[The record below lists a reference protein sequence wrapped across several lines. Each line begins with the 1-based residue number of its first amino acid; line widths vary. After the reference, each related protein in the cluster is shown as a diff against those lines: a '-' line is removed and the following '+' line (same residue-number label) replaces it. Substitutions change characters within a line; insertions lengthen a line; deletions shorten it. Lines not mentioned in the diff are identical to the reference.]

1 MRCRILLVFLA
12 AVACS
17 RPPSP
22 QAAYS
27 EAWNAF
33 HQGKLEPAQKLVDAA
48 LKNHQAGQEEVLE
61 PLRLLQTEILLARGQ
76 ARHAQDLLSALP
88 DPRVP
93 LLHLR
98 WLVDRADAASK
109 LEQAGQAV
117 ALLDEVDRTAGSNVD
132 TDPVLRGRILR
143 GGILARAGRF
153 DDAEPVLKQAAARA
167 GDAGDTY
174 NQVGALVNI
183 SFSKY
188 TQRLYD
194 ESLNYS
200 RPALEAAE
208 KAHFYRVAGVANNNL
223 GMAYTVLRDL
233 DRAEEHLNKAIAEL
247 RETGDLRNLEKAL
260 GNLGNVHLQAHK
272 AALASRDFEEAF
284 GIAQSIDAV
293 ADAVR
298 WAGRLSLAFTEQ
310 QKWAEAESW
319 NQRADTLNKRLQPPD
334 NLLYLQMNAAAI
346 ANGRG
351 NRDEAVRLY
360 RELIANAAAV
370 PYLEWNAHTRLGA
383 LLASEKHYPEAN
395 AEYERGLAVLEQ
407 VRGSLL
413 QDDYRLTYHD
423 ALMEFFKDY
432 VDLLVLEGHEDQ
444 ALQVAESS
452 RARLLAEKLGLG
464 RGLPGDVKTT
474 TFQRYAS
481 RNGAVLLSY
490 WLAPKRSFL
499 WIVTASGVQMK
510 TLPAQNEIE
519 ELVRSYQKAIETDL
533 RDPVETR
540 MPQAE
545 RLSQI
550 LLGPAQAE
558 LKGAR
563 RVVMVTD
570 GGLHALNLETLPVP
584 GTNRYWI
591 EDVELLLAPSLST
604 LAETPARVR
613 PKPSLLLIGAPNAV
627 GSEYQELA
635 AAKSEIEG
643 IQNLF
648 PRLEPVTRTGAEATP
663 GAFLE
668 SMPGRF
674 SMIHFAAHA
683 EANSQ
688 SPLES
693 AIILSKNNSDRF
705 KLYARDITGLKLS
718 ADLVTISACRSAGAR
733 TYGGEG
739 LVGFAWAFLQAG
751 AQSVIAGLWD
761 VGDKSSSQLMAK
773 LYQGLASG
781 MKPAAAL
788 RQAKLAMLHSGP
800 YRKPFYWA
808 PYQTYIR

>member
-1 MRCRILLVFLA
+1 MRCRILLVLLA
-12 AVACS
+12 TVACS

-22 QAAYS
+22 SAAYS
-27 EAWNAF
+27 DAWNALR
-33 HQGKLEPAQKLVDAA
+33 QGRLEPAQKLVDAA
-48 LKNHQAGQEEVLE
+48 LRNHNNEQDEAIQQ
-61 PLRLLQTEILLARGQ
+61 LRLLQTEILLARGQ
-76 ARHAQDLLSALP
+76 ARKAQDLLKAMP
-88 DPRVP
+88 DPQAP
-93 LLHLR
+93 SLHLR

-109 LEQAGQAV
+109 LEQGDQAID
-117 ALLDEVDRTAGSNVD
+117 LLDEVDRMAGSNVNTD
-132 TDPVLRGRILR
+132 TVSRGRLLRGA
-143 GGILARAGRF
+143 ILARAGRF
-153 DDAEPVLKQAAARA
+153 DDAEQVLEQAAFRAR
-167 GDAGDTY
+167 DAGDTY
-174 NQVGALVNI
+174 NQAGALINI

-188 TQRLYD
+188 NRRRYD

-200 RPALEAAE
+200 RPALDAAE
-208 KAHFYRVAGVANNNL
+208 KGHFYRVAGVANNNL
-223 GMAYTVLRDL
+223 GMAYSVLRDL

-247 RETGDLRNLEKAL
+247 REIGDLRNLENAL

-272 AALASRDFEEAF
+272 ADLASRNFEEAF
-284 GIAQSIDAV
+284 GIAKNIDAV
-293 ADAVR
+293 VDAAR

-310 QKWAEAESW
+310 QKWTEGESW
-319 NQRADTLNKRLQPPD
+319 NQQADNLNKRLKHPD

-351 NRDEAVRLY
+351 NREEAVRLY
-360 RELIANAAAV
+360 RELIANAGAI
-370 PYLEWNAHTRLGA
+370 PYLEWNAHTRLGS
-383 LLASEKHYPEAN
+383 LLASEKHFPEAN
-395 AEYERGLAVLEQ
+395 AEYERGLAVLEE

-432 VDLLVLEGHEDQ
+432 VELLVSEGHEDK

-464 RGLPGDVKTT
+464 GGAPGEVHTSS
-474 TFQRYAS
+474 FQRYAK

-499 WIVTASGVQMK
+499 WIVTASGVRMK

-519 ELVRSYQKAIETDL
+519 ELVRTYRKSIEEDL
-533 RDPVETR
+533 RDPVEAR
-540 MPQAE
+540 IPQAE

-550 LLGPAQAE
+550 LLGPAESE

-563 RVVMVTD
+563 RAVIVTD
-570 GGLHALNLETLPVP
+570 GGLHALNLETLPAP
-584 GTNRYWI
+584 GTSRYWI
-591 EDVELLLAPSLST
+591 EDVELSLAPSFST
-604 LAETPARVR
+604 LAEMPAKARS
-613 PKPSLLLIGAPNAV
+613 KPSLLLIGAPNAV
-627 GSEYQELA
+627 GAEYPELP

-643 IQNLF
+643 IQNRF
-648 PRLEPVTRTGAEATP
+648 PGLEHMTRIGAEATP

-693 AIILSKNNSDRF
+693 AIILSKNGDRF

-761 VGDKSSSQLMAK
+761 VGDKSSSRLMDN
-773 LYQGLASG
+773 LYQALASG
-781 MKPAAAL
+781 EKPSAAL

>member
-1 MRCRILLVFLA
+1 MRWRILLVLLA

-22 QAAYS
+22 SAAYS
-27 EAWNAF
+27 DAWNAF
-33 HQGKLEPAQKLVDAA
+33 RQGKLEPAQKLVDSA
-48 LKNHQAGQEEVLE
+48 LKNHKNEQNEAIE

-76 ARHAQDLLSALP
+76 ARQAQDLLNALA
-88 DPRVP
+88 DPKAP

-109 LEQAGQAV
+109 LEEGDQAV
-117 ALLDEVDRTAGSNVD
+117 DLLDEVDRKAGSNVNTD
-132 TDPVLRGRILR
+132 TVSRGRLLRGA
-143 GGILARAGRF
+143 ILARAGRF
-153 DDAEPVLKQAAARA
+153 DDAEQVLEQAAFRAR
-167 GDAGDTY
+167 DAGDTY
-174 NQVGALVNI
+174 NQAGALVNLA
-183 SFSKY
+183 FSKY
-188 TQRLYD
+188 NRRRYD

-200 RPALEAAE
+200 RPALDLAE
-208 KAHFYRVAGVANNNL
+208 KGHFYRVAGIANNNL
-223 GMAYTVLRDL
+223 GMAYSVLRDL
-233 DRAEEHLNKAIAEL
+233 DRAEEHLNKAIDEL
-247 RETGDLRNLEKAL
+247 REIGDLRNLENAL
-260 GNLGNVHLQAHK
+260 GNLGNVHLQTHK
-272 AALASRDFEEAF
+272 ADLASRDFEEAF
-284 GIAQSIDAV
+284 EIARNIDAW
-293 ADAVR
+293 ADAAR

-310 QKWAEAESW
+310 QKWTEAEAW
-319 NQRADTLNKRLQPPD
+319 NLQANDLNKRLKHPD

-351 NRDEAVRLY
+351 NREEAVRLY
-360 RELIANAAAV
+360 RELIANAGAV
-370 PYLEWNAHTRLGA
+370 PYLEWNAHTRLGS
-383 LLASEKHYPEAN
+383 LLASEKHFPEAN

-432 VDLLVLEGHEDQ
+432 VELLVSEGHDDQ

-464 RGLPGDVKTT
+464 GGAPGEVRTIQ
-474 TFQRYAS
+474 FQHYAS
-481 RNGAVLLSY
+481 RKGAVLLSY

-499 WIVTASGVQMK
+499 WIVTATGVHMK

-519 ELVRSYQKAIETDL
+519 ALVQTYRKTIEDL
-533 RDPVETR
+533 RDPVEAR

-545 RLSQI
+545 RLSQM

-558 LKGAR
+558 LRGAKR
-563 RVVMVTD
+563 AVIVTD
-570 GGLHALNLETLPVP
+570 GGLHALNLETLPAP
-584 GTNRYWI
+584 GSNRYWI
-591 EDVELLLAPSLST
+591 EDDVELSVAPSLST
-604 LAETPARVR
+604 LADRPAKVR
-613 PKPSLLLIGAPNAV
+613 SKPSLLLIGAPDAA
-627 GSEYQELA
+627 GSEYPELA
-635 AAKSEIEG
+635 AAKLEIEG
-643 IQNLF
+643 IQRRF
-648 PRLEPVTRTGAEATP
+648 RGQDQVTRMGSEATP
-663 GAFLE
+663 AAFLE

-693 AIILSKNNSDRF
+693 AIILSKNGGRF
-705 KLYARDITGLKLS
+705 KLYARELTGLKLS

-733 TYGGEG
+733 AYGGEG

-761 VGDKSSSQLMAK
+761 VGDQSSSQLMEK
-773 LYQGLASG
+773 LYQALASG
-781 MKPAAAL
+781 LKPAAAL
-788 RQAKLAMLHSGP
+788 HQAKLGLLHSGP
-800 YRKPFYWA
+800 YRKPFYWG